1 MATYF
6 KMTRNYRRWSQE
18 EKDHARELLSQFTIR
33 QVSKKMKRTIGSIK
47 EMASNEM
54 KDSYCRSKR
63 YREEE
68 GLLQSQIAKK
78 LGVSRSHINNWI
90 KMNNLV
96 PRKCGKGGFFV
107 ITEESLSFWL
117 SDGYV
122 LLPMINPDEKEFSDW
137 VCSER
142 HYFMQEHISSL
153 YIREIACITRGAL
166 DNWVRNFGFPKPVK
180 KIGKLGHFYN
190 RLEVVLWA
198 RNNPQVFSPKRI
210 TFLNSYDS
218 ELEFLDRKMQFKCN
232 Y

>member
-1 MATYF
+1 MS
-6 KMTRNYRRWSQE
+6 RNYRRWSQD

-78 LGVSRSHINNWI
+78 LGVSRSHVNNWI

-96 PRKCGKGGFFV
+96 PKKCGKGGFFV
-107 ITEESLSFWL
+107 ITEESLAFWL
-117 SDGYV
+117 TDGYV
-122 LLPMINPDEKEFSDW
+122 LLPMLNPDNGEFSDW

-153 YIREIACITRGAL
+153 YIRDLACITRGAL
-166 DNWVRNFGFPKPVK
+166 DNWIRNFGFPKPLK
-180 KIGKLGHFYN
+180 KIGKLGHFFN
-190 RLEVVLWA
+190 RQDVVLWA
-198 RNNPQVFSPKRI
+198 RNNMHIFPVRKI
-210 TFLNSYDS
+210 IMLNSYDS
-218 ELEFLDRKMQFKCN
+218 ELEFLDKRMQFHCH